1 MTDTTSLPNKTKKDR
16 RLELANFLRNRRGRI
31 KPELFGLPHFSRR
44 RTPGLRREELA
55 QLAGVSVSWYTWLEQ
70 GRSIT
75 ASDQVLESIAR
86 ILQLDWTER
95 RHLFQL
101 ARDQPSSPKP
111 IKENIS
117 ESIISELQPVLD
129 SFGFCPAYIID
140 PFWNLVAGN
149 QIAYRVFVDY
159 TSVVDYEDLPWR
171 ERNLMWGLFTNPYQ
185 KKLLLDWENEAK
197 RCIALFRFSSN
208 QYIGEPWFT
217 EFIDDLKYISPY
229 FQEWWPQYDIQ
240 SPHGKLKILNHPIV
254 GKLVLQA
261 TTLLIPD
268 SPELQLI
275 VYTPLP
281 EEDTAGKLTKLAK
294 L

>member
-1 MTDTTSLPNKTKKDR
+1 MTDTASLLNKAKKDR
-16 RLELANFLRNRRGRI
+16 LMELANFLRNRRERI
-31 KPELFGLPHFSRR
+31 KPELFGISISARR

-75 ASDQVLESIAR
+75 VSDQVLESIAR
-86 ILQLDWTER
+86 ILKLDFTER

-101 ARDQPSSPKP
+101 ARDQSSTQKP
-111 IKENIS
+111 IKKNIS
-117 ESIISELQPVLD
+117 QSIISELQPVLD
-129 SFGFCPAYIID
+129 SFGFCPAYIFD
-140 PFWNLVAGN
+140 QCWNLVAGN
-149 QIAYRVFVDY
+149 QIAYRIFVD
-159 TSVVDYEDLPWR
+159 TSVVNYADLPWR
-171 ERNLMWGLFTNPYQ
+171 ERNLMWALFTNPYQ

-217 EFIDDLKYISPY
+217 EFIDDLTYISPH
-229 FQEWWPQYDIQ
+229 FQEWWPQYDVQ
-240 SPHGKLKILNHPIV
+240 SPNGKRKTLNHPII
-254 GKLVLQA
+254 GRLVLQA
-261 TTLLIPD
+261 TTLLLPE

-281 EEDTAGKLTKLAK
+281 EEDTAAKLARFAN

>member
-1 MTDTTSLPNKTKKDR
+1 MTDTTSLLNKARKDR
-16 RLELANFLRNRRGRI
+16 LMELANFLRNRRERI
-31 KPELFGLPHFSRR
+31 KPELFGISISAKR

-75 ASDQVLESIAR
+75 VSDQVLESIAR
-86 ILQLDWTER
+86 ILKLDFTER

-101 ARDQPSSPKP
+101 ARDQSFTHNP
-111 IKENIS
+111 INKNIS
-117 ESIISELQPVLD
+117 QSIISELQPLLD
-129 SFGFCPAYIID
+129 SFGFCPAYIFD
-140 PFWNLVAGN
+140 KCWNLVAGN
-149 QIAYRVFVDY
+149 QIAYRIFVD
-159 TSVVDYEDLPWR
+159 TSVVNYADLPWR
-171 ERNLMWGLFTNPYQ
+171 ERNLMWALFTNPYQ

-217 EFIDDLKYISPY
+217 KFIDDLTYISPH

-240 SPHGKLKILNHPIV
+240 SPKGKRKTLNHPII
-254 GKLVLQA
+254 GRLVLQA
-261 TTLLIPD
+261 TTLLIPE

-281 EEDTAGKLTKLAK
+281 EEDTAAKLARFAN

>member
-1 MTDTTSLPNKTKKDR
+1 MTDTTSLLNKARKDR
-16 RLELANFLRNRRGRI
+16 LMELANFLRNRRERI
-31 KPELFGLPHFSRR
+31 KPELFGIPISARR

-75 ASDQVLESIAR
+75 VSDQVLESIAH
-86 ILQLDWTER
+86 ILQLDFTER

-101 ARDQPSSPKP
+101 ARDQFSTPKL
-111 IKENIS
+111 IKKNIS
-117 ESIISELQPVLD
+117 QSIISELQPVLD
-129 SFGFCPAYIID
+129 SFGFCPAYIFD
-140 PFWNLVAGN
+140 QCWNLVAGN
-149 QIAYRVFVDY
+149 QIAYRIFVD
-159 TSVVDYEDLPWR
+159 TSVVNYADLPWR
-171 ERNLMWGLFTNPYQ
+171 ERNLMWALFTNPYQ

-217 EFIDDLKYISPY
+217 EFIDDLTYISPH

-240 SPHGKLKILNHPIV
+240 SPHGKRKILNHPIV
-254 GKLVLQA
+254 GRLVLQA
-261 TTLLIPD
+261 TTLLIPE

-281 EEDTAGKLTKLAK
+281 EEDTAGKLARLAT

>member
-1 MTDTTSLPNKTKKDR
+1 MTDTTSLLNKARKDR
-16 RLELANFLRNRRGRI
+16 LMELANFLRNRRERI
-31 KPELFGLPHFSRR
+31 KPELFGIPISARR

-75 ASDQVLESIAR
+75 VSDQVLESIAH
-86 ILQLDWTER
+86 ILQLDVTER

-101 ARDQPSSPKP
+101 ARDQSSTQKP
-111 IKENIS
+111 INKSIS
-117 ESIISELQPVLD
+117 QNIISELQPVLD
-129 SFGFCPAYIID
+129 SFGFCPAYIFD
-140 PFWNLVAGN
+140 QCWNLVAGN
-149 QIAYRVFVDY
+149 QIAYKIFVD
-159 TSVVDYEDLPWR
+159 TSVVNYANLPWR
-171 ERNLMWGLFTNPYQ
+171 ERNLMWALFTNPYQ

-217 EFIDDLKYISPY
+217 EFIDDLTYISPD

-240 SPHGKLKILNHPIV
+240 APHGKRKTLNHPIV
-254 GKLVLQA
+254 GQLVLQA
-261 TTLLIPD
+261 TTLLIPE
-268 SPELQLI
+268 SPGLQLI

-281 EEDTAGKLTKLAK
+281 EEDTAGKLARLAI

>member
-1 MTDTTSLPNKTKKDR
+1 MTDTTSLLNKARKDR
-16 RLELANFLRNRRGRI
+16 LMELANFLRNRRERI
-31 KPELFGLPHFSRR
+31 KPELFGIPISGRR

-75 ASDQVLESIAR
+75 VSDQVLESIAH
-86 ILQLDWTER
+86 ILQLDFTER

-101 ARDQPSSPKP
+101 ARDQFSP

-117 ESIISELQPVLD
+117 ENIIAEFQPVLD
-129 SFGFCPAYIID
+129 SFGFCPAYIFD
-140 PFWNLVAGN
+140 QCWNLVAGN
-149 QIAYRVFVDY
+149 QIAYKIFVD
-159 TSVVDYEDLPWR
+159 TSVVNYADLPWR
-171 ERNLMWGLFTNPYQ
+171 ERNLMWALFTNPYQ
-185 KKLLLDWENEAK
+185 KKLLVDWENEAK

-217 EFIDDLKYISPY
+217 EFIDDLTYISPH
-229 FQEWWPQYDIQ
+229 FQEWWPQYDIK
-240 SPHGKLKILNHPIV
+240 SPHGKRKILNHPIV
-254 GKLVLQA
+254 GRLVLQA
-261 TTLLIPD
+261 TTLLIPE

-281 EEDTAGKLTKLAK
+281 EEDTAGKLARLAT